1 MARSLPSP
9 FEPPCRF
16 LVTTALG
23 LEGLLIDE
31 LRELGLSPQATPA
44 NVAVLTGG
52 WDTAARVLTR
62 SRIGSRLLLSVREFS
77 AKHVD
82 MLYDQVRRVDWP
94 ALFPHTLSIAV
105 NAYGTTDSTAYKISF
120 APLKIKDAICDEFRK
135 HGGPRPDVDR
145 INPDVRL
152 AAFFFNGRC
161 ELSIDV
167 SGQPMHRR
175 SYREEGAAAPLR
187 ENRAAGLLRLSG
199 YDGSAPLLDPFCGSG
214 TIPIEAAL
222 IARRM
227 APGLLRPVDSYA
239 AVRFVP
245 ALATALGE
253 ERALAAAE
261 VLPKAPHPILG
272 RDLDDDTLSVAR
284 SNARKAGMDRDVRFE
299 QGDARNLNALGGWIV
314 SNPPYGERLADP
326 EAAKTLIGEFVRRVK
341 HHGTGTKLA
350 LVLPRGPLEKSVGL
364 KPAKRLPIE
373 SGPLGLQ
380 FLLFDIY
387 AGTRRGAPVD
397 ATPADTDTP
406 AEIVAS
412 ADIVTPA
419 DTATGE

>member
-23 LEGLLIDE
+23 LEGLLRDE
-31 LRELGLSPQATPA
+31 LIALGLSPTATPA
-44 NVAVLTGG
+44 GVSVLTGD

-77 AKHVD
+77 ARTVD
-82 MLYDQVRRVDWP
+82 MLYDQVRRIDWP

-105 NAYGTTDSTAYKISF
+105 NAYGTTDGTDYKISF

-145 INPDVRL
+145 VNPDVRL

-175 SYREEGAAAPLR
+175 GYREEGAAAPLR
-187 ENRAAGLLRLSG
+187 ENRAAGLLQLAG
-199 YDGSAPLLDPFCGSG
+199 YDGSGPLLDPFCGSG

-222 IARRM
+222 IARRL
-227 APGLLRPVDSYA
+227 APGLLRPLDSYA

-245 ALATALGE
+245 ALATALE
-253 ERALAAAE
+253 AERAAAGLE
-261 VLPKAPHPILG
+261 TLPSAPFPILG
-272 RDLDDDTLSVAR
+272 RDIDDDTLGVAR
-284 SNARKAGMDRDVRFE
+284 SNARKAGMDRDVRLE
-299 QGDARNLNALGGWIV
+299 RGDARNLNAPGGWIV
-314 SNPPYGERLADP
+314 SNPPYGERLTDP

-364 KPAKRLPIE
+364 KPARRLPIE

-380 FLLFDIY
+380 FLLFEIY
-387 AGTRRGAPVD
+387 AGTRRGGSVA
-397 ATPADTDTP
+397 AT
-406 AEIVAS
+406 
-412 ADIVTPA
+412 
-419 DTATGE
+419 TGE

>member
-1 MARSLPSP
+1 VARSLPSP

-23 LEGLLIDE
+23 LEGLLREE
-31 LRELGLSPQATPA
+31 LIEMGFAPSATPA
-44 NVAVLTGG
+44 GVAVLTGD
-52 WDTAARVLTR
+52 WERQARVLTR

-77 AKHVD
+77 ARTVD
-82 MLYDQVRRVDWP
+82 MLYDQVRRIDWP

-105 NAYGTTDSTAYKISF
+105 NAYGTTDSTGYKISF

-175 SYREEGAAAPLR
+175 GYREEGAAAPLR
-187 ENRAAGLLRLSG
+187 ENRAAGLLRMAG

-222 IARRM
+222 IARRL

-239 AVRFVP
+239 AVRFIP
-245 ALATALGE
+245 ALTTALGA
-253 ERALAAAE
+253 ERAVATE
-261 VLPKAPHPILG
+261 ESLPAAPHPILG
-272 RDLDDDTLSVAR
+272 RDIDDSTLCVAR
-284 SNARKAGMDRDVRFE
+284 SNARKAGVDRDVRFE
-299 QGDARNLNALGGWIV
+299 QGDARNLNARGGWIV

-326 EAAKTLIGEFVRRVK
+326 EAARALICEFVRRVK

-364 KPAKRLPIE
+364 KPARRLPIE

-380 FLLFDIY
+380 LLLFDVY
-387 AGTRRGAPVD
+387 AGTRRGGSVD
-397 ATPADTDTP
+397 AAT
-406 AEIVAS
+406 AETTQG
-412 ADIVTPA
+412 D
-419 DTATGE
+419 